1 MIDTIKK
8 VVEAQRYF
16 ENVNEKLEEFYDVS
30 VSPDER
36 IQYLQLGRF
45 IADSKE
51 MEVLHETRESE
62 VYPHRYSFEHAGYN
76 FFIVMT
82 DEDNEI
88 YKKATAETVAREKK
102 NQLWVYLIFH

>member
-51 MEVLHETRESE
+51 MEVLHETREGE
-62 VYPHRYSFEHAGYN
+62 VYPHRYSFEHEGFK
-76 FFIVMT
+76 FFIILS
-82 DEDNEI
+82 EKDNER
-88 YKKATAETVAREKK
+88 YKKATAKTVAQEK
-102 NQLWVYLIFH
+102 NIQLWVYLIFH

>member
-16 ENVNEKLEEFYDVS
+16 ENMNEKLEEFYDVS

-36 IQYLQLGRF
+36 IQYFCLGRF

-51 MEVLHETRESE
+51 MEVLHETREGRT
-62 VYPHRYSFEHAGYN
+62 YPHRYSFEHAGFK
-76 FFIVMT
+76 FFIILS
-82 DEDNEI
+82 ERDNER
-88 YKKATAETVAREKK
+88 YKKATAETVAQEK
-102 NQLWVYLIFH
+102 NIQL

>member
-16 ENVNEKLEEFYDVS
+16 ENVNEKLEEFYDVRVSLDGS
-30 VSPDER
+30 V
-36 IQYLQLGRF
+36 QYLQLGRF

-51 MEVLHETRESE
+51 MEVLHETREGGT
-62 VYPHRYSFEHAGYN
+62 YPHRYVFEHEGFK
-76 FFIVMT
+76 FFIILT

-88 YKKATAETVAREKK
+88 YKKATAKTVAQEK
-102 NQLWVYLIFH
+102 NIQL

>member
-1 MIDTIKK
+1 MIDSIKK

-16 ENVNEKLEEFYDVS
+16 ENVNEKLEEFYDVRVSLDGS
-30 VSPDER
+30 V
-36 IQYLQLGRF
+36 QYLQLGRF

-51 MEVLHETRESE
+51 MEVLHETREGE

-76 FFIVMT
+76 FFIIMS

-88 YKKATAETVAREKK
+88 YKKATAETVTKEK
-102 NQLWVYLIFH
+102 NIQL

>member
-16 ENVNEKLEEFYDVS
+16 KNVNNELNVFYDVKVSLDES
-30 VSPDER
+30 V
-36 IQYLQLGRF
+36 QYLQLGRF
-45 IADSKE
+45 IADSEDEK
-51 MEVLHETRESE
+51 VLYEPRESE

-76 FFIVMT
+76 FFIVMS

-88 YKKATAETVAREKK
+88 YKKATAETVTKEK
-102 NQLWVYLIFH
+102 NIQL